1 MPEQLPAWLL
11 AALGVGGAA
20 CFLTALR
27 TRGWF
32 TLLSLL
38 MLLLLGLGALGVGP
52 GAGVEAAG
60 EAAFGLRA
68 VAAAGLLI
76 LVLPFLLRLLPLIGG
91 LVMMGILV
99 LSLPEPMRYAVAG
112 ACGITLI
119 LSGYRAVIKGV

>member
-1 MPEQLPAWLL
+1 MPEQIPGWLL

-20 CFLTALR
+20 WFLTALR

-38 MLLLLGLGALGVGP
+38 MALLLGLGALGVRP
-52 GAGVEAAG
+52 GVPAAG
-60 EAAFGLRA
+60 EASFGLRA
-68 VAAAGLLI
+68 IAAAGLLI

-99 LSLPEPMRYAVAG
+99 LFLPEAMRYAIAG
-112 ACGITLI
+112 AFGITLI
-119 LSGYRAVIKGV
+119 LSGYRAVIKGA